1 MFNQTE
7 KSIAQI
13 AEYIPRACRDMKLK
27 EAKARLATKSHF
39 ILLMAVMPRC
49 LMQPSLVHLT
59 ATPGRRSF
67 LTYLHL
73 LIIRIHHYN
82 QSKHNHVINV
92 MLYYIAAKCSSD
104 YELMTNRVFRGV
116 DWEF

>member
-27 EAKARLATKSHF
+27 EAKARLATKIALYITDGSDAEVLNATFARALNSHT
-39 ILLMAVMPRC
+39 R
-49 LMQPSLVHLT
+49 
-59 ATPGRRSF
+59 RRSF

>member
-27 EAKARLATKSHF
+27 KPRHGLLQKSHF

>member
-1 MFNQTE
+1 
-7 KSIAQI
+7 
-13 AEYIPRACRDMKLK
+13 
-27 EAKARLATKSHF
+27 
-39 ILLMAVMPRC
+39 
-49 LMQPSLVHLT
+49 MQPSLVHLT